1 MLSMDMMN
9 AFVAY
14 QMNDSE
20 APLPSKEELINRAKA
35 IIANREKRI
44 NELESVANM
53 LKQRADM
60 SVATLESLMTHVL
73 SDDPMAA
80 VQPQLENIR
89 RSVTTIEEIN
99 RNLLKT
105 LELSNEQFN
114 QKIQL
119 NIELRES
126 LSNLQQKLK
135 SQKNSQTVSFL
146 NECSVRASYA
156 AAGNN
161 LGYKE

>member
-1 MLSMDMMN
+1 MLSIDNMN

-14 QMNDSE
+14 QMDDSKP
-20 APLPSKEELINRAKA
+20 PLPSKEELINRAKA

-44 NELESVANM
+44 NELESVVNM
-53 LKQRADM
+53 LKERADI
-60 SVATLESLMTHVL
+60 SVATLKCLTTHVF
-73 SDDPMAA
+73 SDDPKAA

-89 RSVTTIEEIN
+89 CSATIEEIN

-105 LELSNEQFN
+105 LELSNEQLD

-126 LSNLQQKLK
+126 LSNVQKKLK
-135 SQKNSQTVSFL
+135 NQKNSQTVSFL
-146 NECSVRASYA
+146 NECAVRASYA
-156 AAGNN
+156 TAGNN
-161 LGYKE
+161 